1 MRLFSWIATLAAAT
15 VLCGAG
21 LASAANYTAK
31 LTPVPES
38 DEPDASGVAKVSGAN
53 RVYVW
58 GGYYYEGN
66 LTVTC
71 RGLTPG
77 AAYST
82 PAGKFVADVNGN
94 GSAGVLRQYFP
105 AHSVQMIRMER
116 LDPLTSAYI
125 QVLVGYLYFP

>member
-66 LTVTC
+66 LTVTF

-77 AAYST
+77 ATYST
-82 PAGKFVADVNGN
+82 PAGGFSHG
-94 GSAGVLRQYFP
+94 
-105 AHSVQMIRMER
+105 
-116 LDPLTSAYI
+116 TSMATG
-125 QVLVGYLYFP
+125 QLPSCASTSRPTAFR